1 MELRILVKFIIK
13 LRKCYVPNM
22 YLFLR
27 ECEGIVKNFVP
38 ENEQNRQ
45 NREVGV
51 PGPPFTHIRNLRMTV
66 GR

>member
-1 MELRILVKFIIK
+1 M
-13 LRKCYVPNM
+13 PNM

-27 ECEGIVKNFVP
+27 ECEGIVKKFVP

-51 PGPPFTHIRNLRMTV
+51 PVPPFTHIRNLRMTV